1 MLQKEQDIKKFKRTC
16 TSGFEY
22 EEKNIAIDFD
32 GVIHNF
38 NKGWHDGVYGKP
50 LKGSLNAIKKL
61 SKKYKII
68 IFSSKVRSDRPL
80 VNNKSGLQLVD
91 EWLSKHGFSDYIS
104 EVTSE
109 KPRANYYVDDKA
121 VKFVNWKNTLEEILD

>member
-1 MLQKEQDIKKFKRTC
+1 MLWEI
-16 TSGFEY
+16 
-22 EEKNIAIDFD
+22 
-32 GVIHNF
+32 
-38 NKGWHDGVYGKP
+38 

-91 EWLSKHGFSDYIS
+91 EWLSKHGFSIIFLKLLQKS
-104 EVTSE
+104 QGQIIT
-109 KPRANYYVDDKA
+109 
-121 VKFVNWKNTLEEILD
+121 